1 MWETA
6 HGHSS
11 DSPVAGTG
19 SPGGDD
25 HDDDEDVEMDVPGE
39 KAAGKRPDFGPQANV
54 HDGSVTT
61 LIYSADGSLAAS
73 GSEDTSVITWDVAPG
88 NNTPKRLEGHG
99 DTVSALAFLR
109 DIRAL
114 ASASHDELILI

>member
-1 MWETA
+1 M
-6 HGHSS
+6 
-11 DSPVAGTG
+11 DS
-19 SPGGDD
+19 
-25 HDDDEDVEMDVPGE
+25 PGE
-39 KAAGKRPDFGPQANV
+39 KAAGKRPEFGPQANV

-61 LIYSADGSLAAS
+61 LIYSADGSLAAC
-73 GSEDTSVITWDVAPG
+73 GSEDTSVIIWDVAG
-88 NNTPKRLEGHG
+88 NNAPKRLEGHG

>member
-6 HGHSS
+6 HEHSS
-11 DSPVAGTG
+11 DSPIAGTA

-25 HDDDEDVEMDVPGE
+25 HDDGEDVDMDAPGE
-39 KAAGKRPDFGPQANV
+39 KPGGKSPGCSPQANV
-54 HDGSVTT
+54 HDGSMTT
-61 LIYSADGSLAAS
+61 LIYSANGSLAAS